1 MIDQAYI
8 FALISVLSAG
18 CLDRWRGDE
27 DNIGSKLIEKLLY
40 GSAVCVAA
48 TGTPFTPLLPLFMLA
63 MLAGSSSGWG
73 EPLGALIERRPM
85 DTNNMERWQRMILP
99 GLLRRSAVAALIVR
113 GAIWGAPFLPLAW
126 LDPDLIRVFVAFLVA
141 VPVAP
146 YLFRDWEIQE
156 FARGCI
162 AGIIIVA

>member
-1 MIDQAYI
+1 MIETLAI
-8 FALISVLSAG
+8 LAMGI
-18 CLDRWRGDE
+18 LDRWRGDS
-27 DNIGSKLIEKLLY
+27 DDIGSKLVEKLLY
-40 GSAVCVAA
+40 GVAVCVAA
-48 TGTPFTPLLPLFMLA
+48 TGTVLTPLLPLFALA

-85 DTNNMERWQRMILP
+85 DSNNLERWQRVILP
-99 GLLRRSAVAALIVR
+99 GLLSRSAIAALIVR
-113 GAIWGAPFLPLAW
+113 GAIWGAPFLPLVW
-126 LDPDLIRVFVAFLVA
+126 FDPALWVVPVAFLVS

-162 AGIIIVA
+162 AGLIIVAGW

>member
-1 MIDQAYI
+1 VIAF
-8 FALISVLSAG
+8 FAIVLMG
-18 CLDRWRGDE
+18 ILDRWRGDR
-27 DNIGSKLIEKLLY
+27 DDLGSKLIEKLLY

-48 TGTPFTPLLPLFMLA
+48 TGTPFTPLLPLFILA

-73 EPLGALIERRPM
+73 EPLGALIERREM
-85 DTNNMERWQRMILP
+85 DDARLERWQRMILP

-126 LDPDLIRVFVAFLVA
+126 FDPELIRVFVAFLVA